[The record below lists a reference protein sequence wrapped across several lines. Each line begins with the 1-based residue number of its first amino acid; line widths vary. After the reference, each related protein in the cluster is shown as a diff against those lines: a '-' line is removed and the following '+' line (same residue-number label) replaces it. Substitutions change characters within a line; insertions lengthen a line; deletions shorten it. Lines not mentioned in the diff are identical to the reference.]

1 MSLTS
6 FFVTMLVLSRAFA
19 KALESRV
26 FSSLGVS
33 LNSYLYTM
41 LGPSRVSLGFMIVLA
56 FFSIIL
62 DVLLFIIYSR
72 SGLLLYSI
80 ALCLDFLQL

>member
-1 MSLTS
+1 
-6 FFVTMLVLSRAFA
+6 MLILLRAFT
-19 KALESRV
+19 KAPKLGV

-33 LNSYLYTM
+33 LNSYLYTI

-62 DVLLFIIYSR
+62 DMLLFIICSR
-72 SGLLLYSI
+72 LGLLLYSI

>member
-1 MSLTS
+1 MLMS
-6 FFVTMLVLSRAFA
+6 SRAFT
-19 KALESRV
+19 KAPKLRV

-33 LNSYLYTM
+33 PNSYLYAM
-41 LGPSRVSLGFMIVLA
+41 LGLLRVSLGFMIVLV

-62 DVLLFIIYSR
+62 DILLFIICSR
-72 SGLLLYSI
+72 LGLLLYSI

>member
-1 MSLTS
+1 MSLIS
-6 FFVTMLVLSRAFA
+6 IFVIILVLLRAFM
-19 KALESRV
+19 KTLELGV

-33 LNSYLYTM
+33 LNSYLYAL

-62 DVLLFIIYSR
+62 DMLLFIIYSR

>member
-1 MSLTS
+1 MSLIS
-6 FFVTMLVLSRAFA
+6 IFVIMLMPSRAFA
-19 KALESRV
+19 KAPKSRI

-33 LNSYLYTM
+33 LNSYLYTI
-41 LGPSRVSLGFMIVLA
+41 LGPSRVSSDFIIVLA

-62 DVLLFIIYSR
+62 DMLLFIIYSR
-72 SGLLLYSI
+72 LGLLLHSI

>member
-1 MSLTS
+1 
-6 FFVTMLVLSRAFA
+6 MLMLLRAFT
-19 KALESRV
+19 KAPKLGV

-33 LNSYLYTM
+33 LNPYLYTM
-41 LGPSRVSLGFMIVLA
+41 LGPSRVSLGFMIILA

-62 DVLLFIIYSR
+62 DMLLFIICSR
-72 SGLLLYSI
+72 LGLLLYSI

>member
-1 MSLTS
+1 
-6 FFVTMLVLSRAFA
+6 MLMLSRAFA
-19 KALESRV
+19 KAPKSRV

-62 DVLLFIIYSR
+62 DILLFIIYNR
-72 SGLLLYSI
+72 LGLLLHSI